1 MSGLAEDS
9 DGVKVITSLTK
20 LGSLTVVTDAE
31 VSRLCEVALPG
42 LLVVGALGNPG
53 TLGDT
58 VRVDSAEEMEAP
70 KPVVPAKAGAGVTV
84 RMAVL
89 VSVLERTGREAVAS
103 EAPDEKVVPRSL
115 LLPSVTKEFKG
126 KFVVSGLP
134 WETV

>member
-9 DGVKVITSLTK
+9 DGVTVITSLTK

-70 KPVVPAKAGAGVTV
+70 KPVVPAKAGVTV

-89 VSVLERTGREAVAS
+89 VSVPERTGREVVPS